1 MSDTN
6 RPEPSHD
13 EIRSRLSAWLDDDL
27 DESRRRMVSEHLEGC
42 GACRALLGDLE
53 RIREE
58 ARALPPREPEEDLWP
73 GIRAAMEGTVE
84 GGEHQDGAGA
94 ATARRGLFLTLPQLA
109 AAALVVLAVG
119 VSGGWW
125 LAPVASAGSPAGS
138 SPSPLRATGG
148 PPSDGAGPGST
159 GTEGAAVPV
168 ALPAEVRELGK
179 EAEGLRADFRERSRA
194 LDGRTVRTVDENL
207 AVIDRAIREAEA
219 AYARSPGNAFLER
232 HLVESYR
239 RKVTHLRDAVAVT
252 SWSADE

>member
-1 MSDTN
+1 
-6 RPEPSHD
+6 
-13 EIRSRLSAWLDDDL
+13 
-27 DESRRRMVSEHLEGC
+27 VV
-42 GACRALLGDLE
+42 
-53 RIREE
+53 
-58 ARALPPREPEEDLWP
+58 ARARRVCGL
-73 GIRAAMEGTVE
+73 A
-84 GGEHQDGAGA
+84 GGLVA
-94 ATARRGLFLTLPQLA
+94 LA
-109 AAALVVLAVG
+109 APGRKLYV
-119 VSGGWW
+119 W
-125 LAPVASAGSPAGS
+125 GS
-138 SPSPLRATGG
+138 SSGETSPLEFRGNDAGTLSGTWVQVDNTPGG